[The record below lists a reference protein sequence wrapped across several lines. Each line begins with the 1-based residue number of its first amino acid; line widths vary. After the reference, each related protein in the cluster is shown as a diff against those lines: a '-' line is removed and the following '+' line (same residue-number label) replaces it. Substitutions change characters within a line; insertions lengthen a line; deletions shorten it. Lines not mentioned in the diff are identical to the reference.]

1 MLTAH
6 CPNAHPMNRSL
17 SDALLAPGPLLL
29 AAMIVA
35 AALSRFLPTPPNF
48 APVVAIALFAGAFF
62 ARRGLAIAV
71 PLVVMALSDLV
82 LGFVRGGTFMEYFT
96 TTMYAPSLLANYACM
111 ALIVVMAFGL
121 RGRVSGARV
130 LGYSLA
136 GSLVFFAL
144 SNLAVWLTAMS
155 VPGHAACMAG
165 LAPCFAAA
173 VPFFKWTLLS
183 TLFYSALLF
192 GGFALLRAR
201 MPALR
206 PQTV

>member
-1 MLTAH
+1 
-6 CPNAHPMNRSL
+6 MNRPL
-17 SDALLAPGPLLL
+17 SDSLLAPGPLML
-29 AAMIVA
+29 AVMIVA

-48 APVVAIALFAGAFF
+48 APIVAVALFAGAFF
-62 ARRGLAIAV
+62 AHRGLAIAI
-71 PLVVMALSDLV
+71 PLVVMALSDLA
-82 LGFVRGGTFMEYFT
+82 LGMARGGVFVEYFT

-111 ALIVVMAFGL
+111 ALIVVLAFGL
-121 RGRVSGARV
+121 RGKVGGVRV
-130 LGYSLA
+130 LVYSLA
-136 GSLVFFAL
+136 GSAVFFLL

-165 LAPCFAAA
+165 LAPCYAAA
-173 VPFFKWTLLS
+173 IPFFKWTVLG

-201 MPALR
+201 LPALR